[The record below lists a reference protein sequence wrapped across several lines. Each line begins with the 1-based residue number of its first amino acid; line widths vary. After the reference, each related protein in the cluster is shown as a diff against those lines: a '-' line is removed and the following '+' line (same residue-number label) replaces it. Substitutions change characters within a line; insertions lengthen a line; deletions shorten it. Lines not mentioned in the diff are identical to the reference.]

1 MIALVTPKTRL
12 LPLLFVILAC
22 LPCWAAPDGE
32 PDTQAAVTQEPDPTQ
47 PPEAQT
53 LPEQSQST
61 KAGEKPQPKKSSS
74 NAGNLTFKPSE
85 QISEDFS
92 VPFPVD
98 I

>member
-12 LPLLFVILAC
+12 LPLLVVILAC

-32 PDTQAAVTQEPDPTQ
+32 PDTQASGTQEPGPTQ
-47 PPEAQT
+47 SPEAQT

-61 KAGEKPQPKKSSS
+61 IASEKPRSKKSAA
-74 NAGNLTFKPSE
+74 NAGNHTFKPSE